1 MLLTIDLARL
11 TAIINRPSYSSIGF
25 IEVMLTLGVG
35 FALAILAYIIANKC
49 DHRDPMLVGF
59 TTGVMTL
66 VICYSVITCNSFTL
80 STYSKDTKDAI
91 NIMMEDSKL
100 KGEYVVQDKGI
111 EVLKCGATIVKSFNC
126 TEVTLTDSKGEEL
139 TTLIPV
145 EYRSMIDMGDKFLFH
160 ISTYTE
166 LNEVTGLKF
175 NYIMKIKDT
184 E

>member
-11 TAIINRPSYSSIGF
+11 TTIINRPTYSSVGF
-25 IEVMLTLGVG
+25 IEVILTLGVG
-35 FALAILAYIIANKC
+35 FVLAILAYIIANKR

-59 TTGVMTL
+59 TTIVMTL
-66 VICYSVITCNSFTL
+66 IICYGVVTYNSFTL

-111 EVLKCGATIVKSFNC
+111 EILKCGTTIVKSFNC
-126 TEVTLTDSKGEEL
+126 TEVTLTDIKEEEL
-139 TTLIPV
+139 TTFIPV
-145 EYRSMIDMGDKFLFH
+145 EYRSMLDMGDTFLFH

-166 LNEVTGLKF
+166 LNKVTGLRF
-175 NYIMKIKDT
+175 DYITKIKDT